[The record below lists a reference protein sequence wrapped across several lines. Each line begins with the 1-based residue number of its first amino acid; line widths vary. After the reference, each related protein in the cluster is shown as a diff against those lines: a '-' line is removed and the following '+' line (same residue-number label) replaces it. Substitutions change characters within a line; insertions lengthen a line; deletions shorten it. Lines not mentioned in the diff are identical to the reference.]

1 MEKKLT
7 PELIEKAK
15 GVKSAEE
22 LLTLAKENNVEM
34 TAKEA
39 AGFFAKLNPTMG
51 ELSDD
56 ELDAV
61 AGGGCGGYA
70 SASIDGHYYKLV
82 NDRTDSCSRFAC
94 RACGRGRGNHAA
106 GCDITEGLGDV
117 CMCCIHNGGH
127 QLIGDYCKLQ
137 YK

>member
-1 MEKKLT
+1 MNE
-7 PELIEKAK
+7 ELIKKAK
-15 GVKSAEE
+15 DVRSVED
-22 LLTLAKENNVEM
+22 LLALAKEENIALTKEQ
-34 TAKEA
+34 AKEY
-39 AGFFAKLNPTMG
+39 FAKLQPPMG

-61 AGGGCGGYA
+61 AGGGCGSSGYA

-82 NDRTDSCSRFAC
+82 NDRTDSCSRFTC
-94 RACGRGRGNHAA
+94 RACGGGRGNHAA
-106 GCDITEGLGDV
+106 GCDMTEGLGDV
-117 CMCCIHNGGH
+117 CMCCIHNAGH

>member
-1 MEKKLT
+1 MNG
-7 PELIEKAK
+7 ELIKKAK
-15 GVKSAEE
+15 DVQSVED
-22 LLTLAKENNVEM
+22 LLALAKKENVALTEEQ
-34 TAKEA
+34 AKEY
-39 AGFFAKLNPTMG
+39 FAKLQPPMG

-61 AGGGCGGYA
+61 AGGGCSGYA

-82 NDRTDSCSRFAC
+82 NDRTDSCSKFTC
-94 RACGRGRGNHAA
+94 RACGRGHGNHAA

>member
-1 MEKKLT
+1 MNEK
-7 PELIEKAK
+7 LIEKAK
-15 GVKSAEE
+15 DVQSVED
-22 LLTLAKENNVEM
+22 LLALAKKENIVLTEEQ
-34 TAKEA
+34 AKEY
-39 AGFFAKLNPTMG
+39 FAKLQPPMG

-82 NDRTDSCSRFAC
+82 NDRTDSCSKFTC
-94 RACGRGRGNHAA
+94 RACGGGRGNHAA
-106 GCDITEGLGDV
+106 GCDMTEGLGDV
-117 CMCCIHNGGH
+117 CMCCIHNAGH